1 MDRVLVLLA
10 LAGLVGLLIVAGRA
24 VVAGKRRRALASGPL
39 TLPTSGGEA
48 GRVHL
53 LAFSTPQCRQCRL
66 LQKPALEEVLARSDL
81 VKVVPVDALEQPE
94 LAKRYGILT
103 VPSTVV
109 LAANGEPTA
118 VNYGYAPARV
128 LLEQVQAA
136 YLTLAPHS

>member
-1 MDRVLVLLA
+1 MDRMLVLLA
-10 LAGLVGLLIVAGRA
+10 LAGLIGLLMVAGR
-24 VVAGKRRRALASGPL
+24 VLVAARRRRALASGPL
-39 TLPTSGGEA
+39 TLPTSGNEA

-66 LQKPALEEVLARSDL
+66 LQKPALEEVRARSDL
-81 VKVVPVDALEQPE
+81 AEIVPIDALEQPE

-109 LAANGEPTA
+109 LAADGRATA
-118 VNYGYAPARV
+118 VNYGYVPAKL

-136 YLTLAPHS
+136 HLALAPR